1 MELTK
6 TLELDPLAF
15 ILDHP
20 QLNTKPVYNDI
31 PAEHRPYGDMDF
43 LFAGV
48 NAVLAYHDRSKWIYY
63 YGYCNTLF
71 LSSRLEAIHKA
82 QSMAALMVLNTFRLL
97 LDEFCSDAEEVVFS
111 KVLPFV
117 VRNIPLHEEHPHK
130 TLEEFKGTLQHLTYT
145 LLTEEPD

>member
-20 QLNTKPVYNDI
+20 QLNTKPFYNDI
-31 PAEHRPYGDMDF
+31 PAEHRPYGDRDF
-43 LFAGV
+43 LLAGV
-48 NAVLAYHDRSKWIYY
+48 NAVLAYHDRSKWIHY

-71 LSSRLEAIHKA
+71 ASNRLNTIHKA
-82 QSMAALMVLNTFRLL
+82 QSVAALMVLNTFRFL
-97 LDEFCSDAEEVVFS
+97 LDEFCSDAQEVVFS
-111 KVLPFV
+111 KVFPFAA
-117 VRNIPLHEEHPHK
+117 RNIHLHEDHPHK
-130 TLEEFKGTLQHLTYT
+130 NLEEFKGTLQHLTYT